1 MVASIFVTHIF
12 LKTLSQ
18 IPIKLDIF
26 YILSVLIPYK
36 LKRNIITIQKH
47 INYAYF

>member
-1 MVASIFVTHIF
+1 MVASIIVTHIF

-18 IPIKLDIF
+18 IPIKFDIF
-26 YILSVLIPYK
+26 YISSVLILYK
-36 LKRNIITIQKH
+36 LKRNVKTIQKH